1 MSRTLL
7 CQWAFCCSGRILK
20 ENTLIGN
27 TYFAMRFQSVLSRL
41 STTEHHSKECGR
53 AQLFASCELEA
64 DRQRRGW
71 GQDIVPYVHAWI
83 QGHPLEQCQLPVAHC
98 EENSLFLPH
107 QPPAASS
114 SSARGRASW
123 APPCEKILFLS
134 AISVGL
140 QAKSS
145 LGRRSLG
152 K

>member
-27 TYFAMRFQSVLSRL
+27 TYFAMRFQSVLSRF

-64 DRQRRGW
+64 DRQRRGR
-71 GQDIVPYVHAWI
+71 GQDIVPYVHGFRAIHWNND
-83 QGHPLEQCQLPVAHC
+83 
-98 EENSLFLPH
+98 NSPW
-107 QPPAASS
+107 PIVKKIASS
-114 SSARGRASW
+114 SLTSHQLPAVPQRGVGPRG
-123 APPCEKILFLS
+123 PLPVKKILFLS
-134 AISVGL
+134 AVSVGL

-145 LGRRSLG
+145 FGRRFLG